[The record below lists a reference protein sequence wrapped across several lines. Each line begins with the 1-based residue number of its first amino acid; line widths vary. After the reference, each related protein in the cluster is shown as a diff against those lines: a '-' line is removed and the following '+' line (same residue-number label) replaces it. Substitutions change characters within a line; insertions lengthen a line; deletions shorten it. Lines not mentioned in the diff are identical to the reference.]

1 MVVIVMVIIVMVFV
15 MMMKAILKSMVMVRT
30 WWGEVVNRSSYLVD
44 RLSLWVVYKVHPFLL
59 LHSTKQLPGL
69 ELRPAPIVSAD
80 FKLPESADFL
90 SGRIKLARMVSPMP
104 C

>member
-1 MVVIVMVIIVMVFV
+1 M
-15 MMMKAILKSMVMVRT
+15 
-30 WWGEVVNRSSYLVD
+30 VNRSSYLVD
-44 RLSLWVVYKVHPFLL
+44 RLSLWVVYMLHPFFL

-80 FKLPESADFL
+80 FKLPEPADVL

>member
-1 MVVIVMVIIVMVFV
+1 M
-15 MMMKAILKSMVMVRT
+15 
-30 WWGEVVNRSSYLVD
+30 VNRSRYLVD
-44 RLSLWVVYKVHPFLL
+44 MLSLWVVYKVHPFLL

>member
-1 MVVIVMVIIVMVFV
+1 MVVMMMVIIVMVFV

-44 RLSLWVVYKVHPFLL
+44 RLSLWVVYKLHPFLL
-59 LHSTKQLPGL
+59 LHSSKQLPGL

>member
-1 MVVIVMVIIVMVFV
+1 MVN
-15 MMMKAILKSMVMVRT
+15 K
-30 WWGEVVNRSSYLVD
+30 SSYLVD

-80 FKLPESADFL
+80 FKLPKSADFL

>member
-1 MVVIVMVIIVMVFV
+1 MVIIVMVFV

-44 RLSLWVVYKVHPFLL
+44 RLSLWVVYKLHPFLL
-59 LHSTKQLPGL
+59 LHSSKQLPGL

>member
-30 WWGEVVNRSSYLVD
+30 WWGEVVNRSRYLVD